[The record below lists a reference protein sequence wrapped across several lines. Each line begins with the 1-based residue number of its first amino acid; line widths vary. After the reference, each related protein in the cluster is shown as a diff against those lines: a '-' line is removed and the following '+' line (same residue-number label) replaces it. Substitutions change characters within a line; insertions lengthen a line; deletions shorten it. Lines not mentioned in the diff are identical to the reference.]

1 MNTDSESDIEDTEQM
16 NHKYRNLKMPFGKY
30 KGQKLLAIIEDNKP
44 EGQTYFKW
52 LLKNIPIKNTL
63 LQEALE
69 FYSDYQ

>member
-16 NHKYRNLKMPFGKY
+16 NHKCRNLKMPFGKY
-30 KGQKLLAIIEDNKP
+30 KGQKLLEIIEDNKV

-52 LLKNIPIKNTL
+52 LLKNIAIKNTL

-69 FYSDYQ
+69 YYSEF

>member
-1 MNTDSESDIEDTEQM
+1 MNCDSENDNEEMNDM

-30 KGQKLLAIIEDNKP
+30 KGQKLLEIIEDNKP

-69 FYSDYQ
+69 YYSDYQ